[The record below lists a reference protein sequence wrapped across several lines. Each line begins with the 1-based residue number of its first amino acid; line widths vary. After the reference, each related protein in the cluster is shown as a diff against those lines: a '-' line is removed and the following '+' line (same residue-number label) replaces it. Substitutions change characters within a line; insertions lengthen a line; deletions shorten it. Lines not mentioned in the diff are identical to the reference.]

1 MIVRHAAAV
10 DLAAVIAC
18 DDYAPQHP
26 ERQFRIEESLLAGD
40 CFLAERAGNV
50 VGYVLV
56 KHDFFGHEFVD
67 VLMVHPAHRRQ
78 GVGRALLQA
87 CVERCEAGLL
97 FTSANET
104 NDSAIRLFEL
114 VGFRRCG
121 QIDGL
126 NPDCAELIY
135 RAECR
140 DANIRS

>member
-1 MIVRHAAAV
+1 MKVRRAQAA
-10 DLAAVIAC
+10 DLKDVIAC

-26 ERQFRIEESLLAGD
+26 DRLFRIEQSLLAGD
-40 CFLAERAGNV
+40 CRLAEREGYV

-67 VLMVHPAHRRQ
+67 VLMVHPAHRRE

-97 FTSANET
+97 FTSANES
-104 NDSAIRLFEL
+104 NDPAIRLFEL

-126 NPDCAELIY
+126 NPDCAELAY
-135 RAECR
+135 KAEVR
-140 DANIRS
+140 DANIRG